1 MTNQKQYYIS
11 TSEEYDEVLN
21 DLTDYLDKKN
31 MTIVEK
37 LGLLDLLRGR
47 YLQDFYGED
56 DE

>member
-11 TSEEYDEVLN
+11 TSQEYDEVLN